1 MEQKQVVVRDE
12 GFSDWLV
19 AQGYCDEDG
28 VLTVELREARALF
41 IQQDIQTRKA
51 DIEKNFIAIAKDL
64 WEAYREQQ
72 WEPLGFGNFEEY
84 LNSPEIDISKSLG
97 YGLRQLGQFLEDGTV
112 DEAWA
117 LRVGTSKVRALL
129 PRLKEGEDIE
139 EWKAKAEELTVLDL
153 MDEVA
158 GREIIRYSGEGML
171 PALIEEIRREKPILW
186 ESEVSLHMRTL

>member
-1 MEQKQVVVRDE
+1 MEQKQVAVRDE
-12 GFSDWLV
+12 GFSDWLRV
-19 AQGYCDEDG
+19 QGYCDEDG
-28 VLTVELREARALF
+28 VLAVELREARALF
-41 IQQDIQTRKA
+41 IQQDIQIRKA

-129 PRLKEGEDIE
+129 PKLKEGKDIE
-139 EWKAKAEELTVLDL
+139 EWMATAEVLSNLDL
-153 MDEVA
+153 QDAVA
-158 GREIIRYSGEGML
+158 GREIARYSGQGPLEE
-171 PALIEEIRREKPILW
+171 LIKELRTKEEFWLD
-186 ESEVSLHMRTL
+186 EVSLHVRTL